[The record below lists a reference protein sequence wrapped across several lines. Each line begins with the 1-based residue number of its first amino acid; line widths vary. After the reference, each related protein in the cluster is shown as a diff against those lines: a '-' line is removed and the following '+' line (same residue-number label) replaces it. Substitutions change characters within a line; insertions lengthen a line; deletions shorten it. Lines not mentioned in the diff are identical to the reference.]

1 MDNSEISSTS
11 KLAASLVVIAAVLGM
26 SIGVFKIAK
35 GTSSDGVTEFH
46 KAINTVSESQFTAYD
61 NSVLNGSQIISAWNK
76 FDGENVAILLS
87 TRMGKDLEDNDR
99 AESFEG
105 PGTKRYK
112 SDIEGP
118 LPFVIK
124 AYDKDKD
131 KGEPGEPY
139 ITMFSSRTNA
149 ELCFVNYGAVL
160 LGSVQ
165 DIEASKLVS
174 DDYYEYVGK
183 QDAALYW
190 DKDSWVSNFGFAD
203 KNGKVLVNSDTD
215 NIKRSATLEYIKPN
229 AKFQCNLV
237 KANTGEI
244 LGIAFEEVG

>member
-1 MDNSEISSTS
+1 
-11 KLAASLVVIAAVLGM
+11 
-26 SIGVFKIAK
+26 
-35 GTSSDGVTEFH
+35 
-46 KAINTVSESQFTAYD
+46 
-61 NSVLNGSQIISAWNK
+61 
-76 FDGENVAILLS
+76 
-87 TRMGKDLEDNDR
+87 
-99 AESFEG
+99 
-105 PGTKRYK
+105 
-112 SDIEGP
+112 
-118 LPFVIK
+118 
-124 AYDKDKD
+124 
-131 KGEPGEPY
+131 
-139 ITMFSSRTNA
+139 MFSSRTNA

>member
-46 KAINTVSESQFTAYD
+46 KAINTVSESQFTDYD

-76 FDGENVAILLS
+76 FDGENV
-87 TRMGKDLEDNDR
+87 
-99 AESFEG
+99 
-105 PGTKRYK
+105 
-112 SDIEGP
+112 
-118 LPFVIK
+118 
-124 AYDKDKD
+124 
-131 KGEPGEPY
+131 
-139 ITMFSSRTNA
+139 
-149 ELCFVNYGAVL
+149 AVL